1 MTAQSLVAGPET
13 PVRDAE
19 NATPTTGA
27 TTGPRSVA
35 STLGSAATS
44 LLSGAVRRPFE
55 SASRAHAGQSVAA
68 RIKEFTTTLADDPSG
83 ASAEGLVD
91 GAARVV
97 DADMA
102 ILTIVDPHSD
112 RHFVRAVHGLGQSA
126 MGVEVV
132 PGVGITGQA
141 LKERRLLVAT
151 ADPSRPATTPA
162 PVAAALPVLQNNV
175 VVATLTVR
183 RSDTSR
189 PFDAEDRAVLDVLG
203 PIVALAV
210 AQQLAVQDFQVGSSR
225 DDLTGLY
232 NPAYLEAS
240 FEQMLV
246 LRRRVAPADR
256 PPLSLIRFEV
266 DGLAELG
273 QAYGRHVADEAVSAV
288 AAIVRQ
294 RFRASDTVARV
305 APGAFFAVLNGV
317 SAQLAADAVAQI
329 RQQAGQ
335 VIVAGSQGEPVSVS
349 LSTASGLYRDGDR
362 ADVAIKAVQS
372 ALEAA
377 RSSGPGASVTI

>member
-1 MTAQSLVAGPET
+1 M
-13 PVRDAE
+13 
-19 NATPTTGA
+19 
-27 TTGPRSVA
+27 
-35 STLGSAATS
+35 
-44 LLSGAVRRPFE
+44 
-55 SASRAHAGQSVAA
+55 
-68 RIKEFTTTLADDPSG
+68 
-83 ASAEGLVD
+83 
-91 GAARVV
+91 
-97 DADMA
+97 
-102 ILTIVDPHSD
+102 
-112 RHFVRAVHGLGQSA
+112 
-126 MGVEVV
+126 
-132 PGVGITGQA
+132 
-141 LKERRLLVAT
+141 
-151 ADPSRPATTPA
+151 
-162 PVAAALPVLQNNV
+162 
-175 VVATLTVR
+175 
-183 RSDTSR
+183 
-189 PFDAEDRAVLDVLG
+189 
-203 PIVALAV
+203 ALAV
-210 AQQLAVQDFQVGSSR
+210 AQQLAAQDFQVGSSR

-256 PPLSLIRFEV
+256 PPLSLIMFEV
-266 DGLAELG
+266 DGFAELG

-335 VIVAGSQGEPVSVS
+335 VIVAGPQGEPVSVS
-349 LSTASGLYRDGDR
+349 LSTASALYRDGDR

>member
-1 MTAQSLVAGPET
+1 
-13 PVRDAE
+13 
-19 NATPTTGA
+19 
-27 TTGPRSVA
+27 
-35 STLGSAATS
+35 
-44 LLSGAVRRPFE
+44 
-55 SASRAHAGQSVAA
+55 
-68 RIKEFTTTLADDPSG
+68 
-83 ASAEGLVD
+83 
-91 GAARVV
+91 
-97 DADMA
+97 
-102 ILTIVDPHSD
+102 
-112 RHFVRAVHGLGQSA
+112 
-126 MGVEVV
+126 
-132 PGVGITGQA
+132 
-141 LKERRLLVAT
+141 
-151 ADPSRPATTPA
+151 
-162 PVAAALPVLQNNV
+162 LPVLQNDA

-210 AQQLAVQDFQVGSSR
+210 ARQLAAQDFQVGSSR

-256 PPLSLIRFEV
+256 PPLSLIMFEV
-266 DGLAELG
+266 DGFAELG
-273 QAYGRHVADEAVSAV
+273 QAKGRHVADEAVGAV
-288 AAIVRQ
+288 AAIIRQ

-335 VIVAGSQGEPVSVS
+335 VTVAGSEGEAVSVS
-349 LSTASGLYRDGDR
+349 LSIAAALYREGDR
-362 ADVAIKAVQS
+362 SDEAIKAVQS
-372 ALEAA
+372 ALEEAH
-377 RSSGPGASVTI
+377 SLGPGASVTI